1 MDNSAKK
8 LQETSCWQVMVQ
20 IYPCHSK
27 KARVTLAGQE
37 QHTRL
42 DYIPASVGSVDLF
55 PTTIHSIST
64 TFPPIQFPGTSRVFP
79 RTVFKMIKPFFTVQ
93 ARKKRPASHSQA
105 DEDEEEEA
113 LQDTDEDDLPEE
125 ESMDEDDEDAKHNAG
140 LPTPASKRPRL
151 MQQHNYGAST
161 FASAGALD
169 PEVRIKPEREEKATA
184 TAAKSGRKQKLHV
197 RTDGPFLPT
206 PVSWF
211 ERSPETDAA
220 AAAAAADTASATPV
234 AVLAP
239 RQPWMSALDSP
250 LCAAVALACQNTL
263 TLHGIPWMVIAAIPW
278 VTISQGL
285 CMATQG
291 AARPAWALSPLQ
303 CKLRFEHLLKVFYVK
318 DKVLP
323 AGVLAVDVGQRLRS
337 IVQRNREEEAAKGT
351 SEVRQGVK
359 GFGRQ

>member
-1 MDNSAKK
+1 M
-8 LQETSCWQVMVQ
+8 
-20 IYPCHSK
+20 
-27 KARVTLAGQE
+27 
-37 QHTRL
+37 
-42 DYIPASVGSVDLF
+42 
-55 PTTIHSIST
+55 
-64 TFPPIQFPGTSRVFP
+64 
-79 RTVFKMIKPFFTVQ
+79 Q

-113 LQDTDEDDLPEE
+113 LQDTDEEELPEE
-125 ESMDEDDEDAKHNAG
+125 ESMDEDDEDAKHNAS

-169 PEVRIKPEREEKATA
+169 PEVRIKPEQEQKAT
-184 TAAKSGRKQKLHV
+184 TTSAKSGRKLQQRLHV

-220 AAAAAADTASATPV
+220 AASAAADTAGAAPAQAS
-234 AVLAP
+234 VLSP
-239 RQPWMSALDSP
+239 TQPWPSALDSP
-250 LCAAVALACQNTL
+250 LCAAVALACQKTL
-263 TLHGIPWMVIAAIPW
+263 MVGGTPWMVIAAIPW

-285 CMATQG
+285 CMASQG

-303 CKLRFEHLLKVFYVK
+303 CKLRFEQLLKVFYVK

-323 AGVLAVDVGQRLRS
+323 AGVLALDVGLRLRS
-337 IVQRNREEEAAKGT
+337 IVRRNREEEAANGT
-351 SEVRQGVK
+351 PEVRQGVK
-359 GFGRQ
+359 GFGRQWEYRRTA